1 MTAIMQSI
9 AVITAFLL
17 LAGGWHQW
25 RADRKRAALMLVAAL
40 VILGNVWLWTT
51 MPEPPADC
59 AQAGAPECR

>member
-25 RADRKRAALMLVAAL
+25 RADRKRAVLMLMAAL
-40 VILGNVWLWTT
+40 VILVNVWLWTT
-51 MPEPPADC
+51 MPETLPDC
-59 AQAGAPECR
+59 ALAGAPECR